1 MNETKTGILHVCAS
15 ILAEIHNRLAEIS
28 GSPQRIEMTMDDAG
42 GLHGQRDTGE
52 GKTK

>member
-28 GSPQRIEMTMDDAG
+28 GSPQRIEMTMDDCIF
-42 GLHGQRDTGE
+42 RREKSTCTE
-52 GKTK
+52 F